1 MTDFEF
7 EKCASAELRIDAAVL
22 GAVKC
27 AECKE
32 ENYYI
37 DIGEFLTDKP
47 VCRVPKSRYKI
58 TLDMEL
64 GEDNPF
70 VEARCFEQLELV
82 LKNKIVRFCDC
93 SVESTKTVV
102 RTTGSIE
109 IKVCI
114 NAESRDVIER
124 EYRAAV

>member
-7 EKCASAELRIDAAVL
+7 EKCADAEIKVNSAVL

-27 AECKE
+27 AECIE
-32 ENYYI
+32 ENSYS

-47 VCRVPKSRYKI
+47 VCRVPESRYKI
-58 TLDMEL
+58 TLDMVL

-70 VEARCFEQLELV
+70 VGERYFEQLELV
-82 LKNKIVRFCDC
+82 LKNRIVRFCGC
-93 SVESTKTVV
+93 SVVSTKTVV
-102 RTTGSIE
+102 KAAGNVE

-114 NAESRDVIER
+114 NAESRDIIER
-124 EYRAAV
+124 EYGEAV